1 MEGLMKGFYT
11 FSLWV
16 TRLAY
21 VNILWILF
29 TIVGLV
35 ILGFYPATTA
45 MFAVIR
51 KWVLGD
57 PEIPVFKT
65 FWSNY
70 KKEFVKSNILGLF
83 ITIFAFI
90 MYSSMNIISSL
101 TIPSLK
107 ILYIPN
113 GLVTLL
119 FLLTVLYIFPVF
131 AHYDVKLTKVA
142 KNAFIIMTINPLAT
156 FCMVVLTG
164 FLVYIIYKFPGLI
177 PFFSGS
183 VIAFL
188 LMFLSNYA
196 FNRASKIV
204 EMKCR
209 VGPVLEKKPN
219 MESFEIG

>member
-1 MEGLMKGFYT
+1 MEGMMKSFYT
-11 FSLWV
+11 ISLWLA
-16 TRLAY
+16 RLMY

-29 TIVGLV
+29 TIVGLGV
-35 ILGFYPATTA
+35 VGFYPSTTA

-57 PEIPVFKT
+57 RDIPVFKT

-70 KKEFVKSNILGLF
+70 KREFVKSNILGIF
-83 ITIFAFI
+83 ISIFAFI
-90 MYSSMNIISSL
+90 MYSSLNIISSV

-107 ILYIPN
+107 VLYIPN

-131 AHYDVKLTKVA
+131 VHYDVKLTKVA
-142 KNAFIIMTINPLAT
+142 KNAFIIMTINPIST

-164 FLVYIIYKFPGLI
+164 FLLFIIYKIPGLI

-183 VIAFL
+183 IIAFL

-196 FNRASKIV
+196 FNRASRVV
-204 EMKCR
+204 EI
-209 VGPVLEKKPN
+209 N
-219 MESFEIG
+219 Y

>member
-16 TRLAY
+16 ARLAY
-21 VNILWILF
+21 VNILWIFF
-29 TIVGLV
+29 TIAGLV
-35 ILGFYPATTA
+35 VLGFYPATTA
-45 MFAVIR
+45 MFAVVR

-57 PEIPVFKT
+57 CDIPVFKT

-70 KKEFVKSNILGLF
+70 KKEFVKSNILGIF
-83 ITIFAFI
+83 ISIFAFI
-90 MYSSMNIISSL
+90 MYSSLNIISSV
-101 TIPSLK
+101 TIPPLK
-107 ILYIPN
+107 VLYIPN

-131 AHYDVKLTKVA
+131 VHYDVKLTKVA
-142 KNAFIIMTINPLAT
+142 KNAFIIMTINPIST

-164 FLVYIIYKFPGLI
+164 FLLFIIYKFPGLI

-183 VIAFL
+183 MISFL

-196 FNRASKIV
+196 FNRASKVV
-204 EMKCR
+204 EIKY
-209 VGPVLEKKPN
+209 
-219 MESFEIG
+219 

>member
-1 MEGLMKGFYT
+1 MEGLMKGLYT
-11 FSLWV
+11 VSLWV

-21 VNILWILF
+21 VNILWVSF
-29 TIVGLV
+29 TILGIV
-35 ILGFYPATTA
+35 IVGFYPATTA

-57 PEIPVFKT
+57 HDIPIFKT

-83 ITIFAFI
+83 ISIIAFI
-90 MYSSMNIISSL
+90 MYSSLNIISSL
-101 TIPSLK
+101 TIPTLK

-119 FLLTVLYIFPVF
+119 FLLTILYIFPVF
-131 AHYDVKLTKVA
+131 VHYDVKLTKVA
-142 KNAFIIMTINPLAT
+142 KNAFIIMTINPIAT
-156 FCMVVLTG
+156 FCMVVLSG
-164 FLVYIIYKFPGLI
+164 FLVYMIHTFPGLI

-196 FNRASKIV
+196 FNRASKKV
-204 EMKCR
+204 EMTW
-209 VGPVLEKKPN
+209 
-219 MESFEIG
+219 S

>member
-11 FSLWV
+11 FSLWI

-21 VNILWILF
+21 VNILWIFF
-29 TIVGLV
+29 TIAGLV
-35 ILGFYPATTA
+35 VLGFYPGTIA

-51 KWVLGD
+51 KWVLGNRD
-57 PEIPVFKT
+57 IPVFKT

-83 ITIFAFI
+83 ISIFAFI
-90 MYSSMNIISSL
+90 MYSSLNIISSV

-107 ILYIPN
+107 VLYIPN
-113 GLVTLL
+113 GLVTFL

-131 AHYDVKLTKVA
+131 VHYDVKLTKVA
-142 KNAFIIMTINPLAT
+142 KNAFIIMTINPIST

-164 FLVYIIYKFPGLI
+164 FLLFIIYKIPGLI

-183 VIAFL
+183 IIAFL

-196 FNRASKIV
+196 FNRASRVV
-204 EMKCR
+204 EIKY
-209 VGPVLEKKPN
+209 
-219 MESFEIG
+219 

>member
-1 MEGLMKGFYT
+1 MEGLIKGFYT

-16 TRLAY
+16 SRLAY
-21 VNILWILF
+21 VNILWVFF
-29 TIVGLV
+29 TILGIV

-57 PEIPVFKT
+57 RDIPVFKT
-65 FWSNY
+65 FWSSY
-70 KKEFVKSNILGLF
+70 KKDFVKSNILGLF
-83 ITIFAFI
+83 ISSFAFI
-90 MYSSMNIISSL
+90 MYSSLNIISSL
-101 TIPSLK
+101 TIPTLK

-119 FLLTVLYIFPVF
+119 FLLTVLYVFPVF
-131 AHYDVKLTKVA
+131 VHYDVKLTKVA
-142 KNAFIIMTINPLAT
+142 KNAFIIMSINPIAT

-164 FLVYIIYKFPGLI
+164 FLVFIISKFPGLI

-183 VIAFL
+183 AIAFL

-196 FNRASKIV
+196 FNRASKKV
-204 EMKCR
+204 EMKY
-209 VGPVLEKKPN
+209 
-219 MESFEIG
+219 